1 MYLQYGKPDQRNQ
14 VNSEPNTYPYEIWQ
28 YYRIYDK
35 STGRFF
41 TNKKFV
47 FVNEAI
53 ADNCYK
59 LIHSDVRGEIYDE
72 RWRFKL
78 VNRSQQSLNLDDTK
92 PVNTYGTNV
101 DENFNNPR

>member
-14 VNSEPNTYPYEIWQ
+14 VNNEPNTYPYEIWQ

-35 STGRFF
+35 ATKRFF
-41 TNKKFV
+41 SNKRFV
-47 FVNEAI
+47 FANFAI
-53 ADNCYK
+53 ADDCYE
-59 LIHSDVRGEIYDE
+59 LIHSDVKGEMYDE

-78 VNRSQQSLNLDDTK
+78 VNRSQQSINIDDTK
-92 PVNTYGTNV
+92 PGKTFGSNM